1 MGISRAENETAV
13 AQLYS
18 LISNNCSH
26 VRECSVVEETTISK
40 REVGGSNP
48 STGSTYSVAYSVSN
62 S

>member
-1 MGISRAENETAV
+1 MMA
-13 AQLYS
+13 LYGTYG
-18 LISNNCSH
+18 
-26 VRECSVVEETTISK
+26 ECSVVEETTISK